1 MTLAA
6 LLDELES
13 TPDCATCAWY
23 QQLPKT
29 ERELFDR
36 YITLSID
43 NPQKW
48 SRERLWAKCV
58 DSLGYRLK
66 TTAFKDC
73 IRRHHVNR

>member
-6 LLDELES
+6 LVKELES

-23 QQLPKT
+23 QALPKS

-36 YITLSID
+36 YIQLSTT

-58 DSLGYRLK
+58 DSLNYQLK
-66 TTAFKDC
+66 STAFKEC
-73 IRRHHVNR
+73 VRRHHVHQ

>member
-1 MTLAA
+1 MTLSA

-36 YITLSID
+36 YIQLSSE
-43 NPQKW
+43 NPQKY
-48 SRERLWAKCV
+48 SRERLWAKCAEM
-58 DSLGYRLK
+58 GYKLK
-66 TTAFKDC
+66 TTAFKEC
-73 IRRHHVNR
+73 VRRHHVHQ